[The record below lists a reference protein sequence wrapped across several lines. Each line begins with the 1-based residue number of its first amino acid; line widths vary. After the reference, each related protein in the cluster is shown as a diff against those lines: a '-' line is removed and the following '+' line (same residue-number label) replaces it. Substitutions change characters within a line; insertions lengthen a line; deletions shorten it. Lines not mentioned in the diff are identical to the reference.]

1 MLVKKLRCLKARAW
15 VPNEFLTEVTG
26 FCDKG
31 FFQIKQEFSFP
42 CTFTPRLSLIVNLEA
57 MELAEGEY
65 QIEQVKCGNCGG
77 PVELVEVDEES
88 VLARVR
94 SKEVDMNVAL
104 RARSEQEEAEDAA
117 AAAAAA
123 AEAEQAGE

>member
-1 MLVKKLRCLKARAW
+1 MLVKKLRCLKAKAW

-31 FFQIKQEFSFP
+31 FFQITREFSFP

-57 MELAEGEY
+57 MELGEGEY
-65 QIEQVKCGNCGG
+65 SLDQVKCGNCGG
-77 PVELVEVDEES
+77 SVELVEVDEES

-104 RARSEQEEAEDAA
+104 QERSQQEDAGT
-117 AAAAAA
+117 
-123 AEAEQAGE
+123 AGE

>member
-1 MLVKKLRCLKARAW
+1 MLVKKLRCLKAKAW

-31 FFQIKQEFSFP
+31 FFQITREFSFP

-57 MELAEGEY
+57 MELAADEY
-65 QIEQVKCGNCGG
+65 VIEQVRCGNCGG
-77 PVELVEVDEES
+77 NVELVEVDEES

-104 RARSEQEEAEDAA
+104 RERSAQEDA
-117 AAAAAA
+117 
-123 AEAEQAGE
+123 EAAGE